1 MSIKGDRGAHLALT
15 APPGIIFL
23 LQAYF
28 FSTLPF
34 PVAAELVAAEDGV
47 TFDLRDGSEFANG
60 LTGVLMEIVGL
71 ECVVSGMR
79 GASGVDAELDTI

>member
-1 MSIKGDRGAHLALT
+1 MSIKGDRGAHLALM

-28 FSTLPF
+28 FSTLLPF
-34 PVAAELVAAEDGV
+34 PVAAEDGV

-60 LTGVLMEIVGL
+60 PTGMLMEIVGL